1 MGKIGL
7 KIESSTYEK
16 LKFLKTRFDFVYEY
30 NLSWDEFFQAIVRD
44 SIFILAQDILNS
56 KNGELKLD
64 EIFDLLVGKDQELR
78 KYVKSHKNINNI
90 YGNGKQKEVE

>member
-78 KYVKSHKNINNI
+78 EYVKSHMNINKI
-90 YGNGKQKEVE
+90 HRNGKQKEVE